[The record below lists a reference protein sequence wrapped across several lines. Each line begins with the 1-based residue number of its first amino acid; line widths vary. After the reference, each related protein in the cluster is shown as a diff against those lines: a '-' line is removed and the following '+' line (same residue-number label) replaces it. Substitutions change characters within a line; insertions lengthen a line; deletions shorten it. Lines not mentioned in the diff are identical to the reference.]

1 VEFVNNVDGL
11 RLFYVQLYRNLLHIE
26 LLLNRVIKADLWKIL
41 MKIVKRLGSDSVL
54 FLMLIHLFNFEI
66 LLSITFN
73 VNFYQ
78 FS

>member
-1 VEFVNNVDGL
+1 MEFVNNVDGL